1 MPVKK
6 RRYFHIKIRKP
17 LQIRWCPFLGGQNLL
32 SKADTKSPVQK
43 RALPTNELETAKGRW
58 FFGEPLTEMYRSM
71 QDTLDGQY
79 ELTDKQENLISDTCE
94 KIENTVPDLR
104 QRIAQAEEVSHNFE
118 QTM

>member
-1 MPVKK
+1 
-6 RRYFHIKIRKP
+6 
-17 LQIRWCPFLGGQNLL
+17 
-32 SKADTKSPVQK
+32 
-43 RALPTNELETAKGRW
+43 
-58 FFGEPLTEMYRSM
+58 M

-94 KIENTVPDLR
+94 QIENTVPDLR